1 MKEPMQASHIN
12 EVVDYS
18 VVYGQTM
25 VSMEYSHGLKI
36 WQSITKNH
44 L

>member
-1 MKEPMQASHIN
+1 MKEPMPASHIN
-12 EVVDYS
+12 ETVGYS

-25 VSMEYSHGLKI
+25 VSMEYSLGLKV
-36 WQSITKNH
+36 WQTITKKY